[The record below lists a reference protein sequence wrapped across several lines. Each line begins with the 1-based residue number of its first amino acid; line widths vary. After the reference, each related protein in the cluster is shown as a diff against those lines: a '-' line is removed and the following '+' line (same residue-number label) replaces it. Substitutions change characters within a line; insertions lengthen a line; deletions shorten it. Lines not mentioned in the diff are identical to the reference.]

1 MGKKPKR
8 TIEELQNEPAF
19 REMVDRLE
27 QMDDDK
33 RREILDEISGE
44 TEREERNEQQD

>member
-1 MGKKPKR
+1 MTKTPRR

-19 REMVDRLE
+19 REMVERLK

-33 RREILDEISGE
+33 RREILDEISDE
-44 TEREERNEQQD
+44 AEKESYNDQQD

>member
-1 MGKKPKR
+1 MGKKSKR

-19 REMVDRLE
+19 REMVDRLK

-33 RREILDEISGE
+33 RQEILQEIEDEA
-44 TEREERNEQQD
+44 EREDRNEQRD